1 MKEFFSESL
10 YFGLTISIGAYGLG
24 LLARKKLKW
33 GFLNPLLLAIVAV
46 IVVLNVLDVDYA
58 TYNESAKYLSY
69 LLTPATVCLAVPLYQ
84 QMELLKQNFWAV
96 FWNYGRRTVKP
107 RKCFRVGIFVWA
119 EP

>member
-33 GFLNPLLLAIVAV
+33 GFLNQLLLAIVAV

-69 LLTPATVCLAVPLYQ
+69 LLTPATVCLAVP
-84 QMELLKQNFWAV
+84 
-96 FWNYGRRTVKP
+96 
-107 RKCFRVGIFVWA
+107 
-119 EP
+119 

>member
-46 IVVLNVLDVDYA
+46 IVLL
-58 TYNESAKYLSY
+58 LS
-69 LLTPATVCLAVPLYQ
+69 L
-84 QMELLKQNFWAV
+84 
-96 FWNYGRRTVKP
+96 
-107 RKCFRVGIFVWA
+107 IHI
-119 EP
+119 